1 MVNEWAESKQLLAG
15 FSALQA
21 CDTSCVWRRKSV
33 IVSIHGKPSV
43 CSFSMPPGRTGFL
56 VSNLLN
62 FSLKDPFC
70 SETKT
75 KISILR
81 VYAGHAL
88 APVLSDFIQPNLQNI
103 FGFQRSQGG
112 TWALWLNYVK
122 LSSKAPHPAFLQD
135 SVYKIWQSLILTLG

>member
-15 FSALQA
+15 FSALQP
-21 CDTSCVWRRKSV
+21 CDTSLVWGRKSV

-43 CSFSMPPGRTGFL
+43 CWFSMPPGRTGFL

-62 FSLKDPFC
+62 FPLKEPFC

-81 VYAGHAL
+81 RYAGHAL
-88 APVLSDFIQPNLQNI
+88 GPCA
-103 FGFQRSQGG
+103 QR
-112 TWALWLNYVK
+112 L
-122 LSSKAPHPAFLQD
+122 HPADLQ
-135 SVYKIWQSLILTLG
+135 KKTSLGSREARVGPGHFCLIM